1 MTVLDV
7 VLDKTLPFDMRW
19 NLVKRQPRVALSK
32 HQIDTFWEEGYL
44 TIPDFID
51 VAQVDEI
58 DRSFQRLFRTRAG
71 WKEGDFYDIAG
82 LDQGD
87 EFKLPQLLHP
97 AKYAPE
103 LLRTVFWANA
113 EAVAKAL
120 LGADA
125 RFSFDHAISKP
136 PHPESATPWHQDQ
149 AFHRAGSHVEN
160 ITIWL
165 PLQDVDEENGC
176 LTFVPQSHTGP
187 MLTHRNYRDDKR
199 IEGLEAVGVDLD
211 KAVTVPMRKG
221 SVSIHHSRTLHYAGP
236 NLSSQPRKVYSLLFA
251 VQKPEPVVA
260 VDYPWNLDKPTA
272 RLERKRAYEQR
283 WSNRAQRRI
292 KSALSSTLHRV
303 IGRGG
308 R

>member
-32 HQIDTFWEEGYL
+32 HQIDTFWKEGHL
-44 TIPDFID
+44 TIPNFVDI
-51 VAQVDEI
+51 AQVDEI

-82 LDQGD
+82 LDRGD

-113 EAVAKAL
+113 EAVARTL

-176 LTFVPQSHTGP
+176 LTFVPESHKGP

-211 KAVTVPMRKG
+211 KAITVPLRKG
-221 SVSIHHSRTLHYAGP
+221 RFRSTTAARCTMPGRTGPASRGRSIRSCSRCKRPSRWCPSTIPGTSTSRPPGWSASGPMSSAGP
-236 NLSSQPRKVYSLLFA
+236 
-251 VQKPEPVVA
+251 
-260 VDYPWNLDKPTA
+260 T
-272 RLERKRAYEQR
+272 
-283 WSNRAQRRI
+283 
-292 KSALSSTLHRV
+292 
-303 IGRGG
+303 GRSG
-308 R
+308 

>member
-1 MTVLDV
+1 M
-7 VLDKTLPFDMRW
+7 
-19 NLVKRQPRVALSK
+19 ALSK
-32 HQIDTFWEEGYL
+32 HQIDTFWKEGHL

-51 VAQVDEI
+51 TAQVDEI

-103 LLRTVFWANA
+103 LLRTAFWANA

-136 PHPESATPWHQDQ
+136 PHPTPPPLAPGPGVPPGREPCGEHYYLAAPAGRGRGERLPDLRSGEPYRADADSPQLPRRQ
-149 AFHRAGSHVEN
+149 ADRGPGGGRGRSGQGRDGAAAQGLRLDPPQPHTALCRA
-160 ITIWL
+160 
-165 PLQDVDEENGC
+165 
-176 LTFVPQSHTGP
+176 
-187 MLTHRNYRDDKR
+187 R
-199 IEGLEAVGVDLD
+199 
-211 KAVTVPMRKG
+211 
-221 SVSIHHSRTLHYAGP
+221 SVNR
-236 NLSSQPRKVYSLLFA
+236 PRKVYSLLFA

-260 VDYPWNLDKPTA
+260 VDYPWNVDKPTA

-292 KSALSSTLHRV
+292 KNALSSTLHRV
-303 IGRGG
+303 VG
-308 R
+308 